1 MSDKIGAHIII
12 KGIVQGVGFRWF
24 LRGVAQRL
32 GLGGW
37 VRNLPN
43 GDVEAMVEGER
54 KSVMEFIDWC
64 RVGPPSA
71 RVDDVQVKT
80 LPYTG
85 KYKTFSITF

>member
-1 MSDKIGAHIII
+1 MGDKIGAHIII
-12 KGIVQGVGFRWF
+12 RGIVQGVGFRWF
-24 LRGVAQRL
+24 LRGVARRL

-43 GDVEAMVEGER
+43 GDVEAVVEGER

-64 RVGPPSA
+64 KVGPPSA
-71 RVDDVQVKT
+71 RVEEVQVKT

-85 KYKTFSITF
+85 KYKMFSITF